1 MREQEF
7 YEVTEQ
13 HWKKEREKRKRCK
26 LGNEWASSGEWG
38 HCQSHSSPWRKWRE
52 GRGDR
57 PCVRVHPEGAACGRE
72 AWVETCGEGH
82 KSCP

>member
-26 LGNEWASSGEWG
+26 LRNEWAWSGEWG
-38 HCQSHSSPWRKWRE
+38 HKFLFRVLAMMNLSSSYSKVRK
-52 GRGDR
+52 GTG
-57 PCVRVHPEGAACGRE
+57 
-72 AWVETCGEGH
+72 
-82 KSCP
+82 